1 MVLTRWSPFTRPTML
16 PSLFEDWLTPRWSIY
31 QAPLDGQRTGD
42 GYHIE
47 TPLPGFKPED
57 IEITLEKGLLTI
69 SAKRS
74 EEKKTERGQYLRR
87 EVYSGSFMRRLSL
100 PSEVKPEDIVTSF
113 ENGMLTVDVKHVA
126 ASDAVKIPVAGAKA
140 PELPAS
146 SA

>member
-1 MVLTRWSPFTRPTML
+1 MVLTRWSPFTRRTIL
-16 PSLFEDWLTPRWSIY
+16 PSQFEGWLMPRWPTY
-31 QAPLDGQRTGD
+31 QAPLDVQRTGD

-87 EVYSGSFMRRLSL
+87 EVYTGSFMRRLSL
-100 PSEVKPEDIVTSF
+100 PAEVKPEDIVTSF
-113 ENGMLTVDVKHVA
+113 ENGMLTVDVKHAA
-126 ASDAVKIPVAGAKA
+126 ASDAVKIPVASSKA
-140 PELPAS
+140 PELPPS
-146 SA
+146 SE

>member
-16 PSLFEDWLTPRWSIY
+16 PSLFEGWFTPRWSTY
-31 QAPLDGQRTGD
+31 QAPLDVQRTGD

-74 EEKKTERGQYLRR
+74 EEKKTEQGQYLRR

-126 ASDAVKIPVAGAKA
+126 ASDAVKIPVASAKA